1 MKYPELEQ
9 YKTKK
14 ELEKFT
20 ENLLDRHVSVKAEL
34 DALKDKLQHFEAIE
48 KDTKSAVSI
57 GSNEEELCKLEIRRL
72 YDAAKNSPLEFN
84 EVKAFEIYA
93 KTLLAIKGKSLDGDP
108 NAKKS
113 KEPKFKDE
121 DLMRFAQQVQAE
133 DDPTEQ

>member
-14 ELEKFT
+14 ELDKFT
-20 ENLLDRHVSVKAEL
+20 ENLLDRHGALQLEL
-34 DALKDKLQHFEAIE
+34 EQLKSKLEHFEAVQ
-48 KDTKSAVSI
+48 KTALSV

-72 YDAAKNSPLEFN
+72 YESAKDGPLEFN

-93 KTLLAIKGKSLDGDP
+93 KTLLAIKGKALDADP

-121 DLMRFAQQVQAE
+121 DLMRFAQQVQA
-133 DDPTEQ
+133 DDDSTEQ

>member
-14 ELEKFT
+14 DLEKFT
-20 ENLLDRHVSVKAEL
+20 ENLLDRHG
-34 DALKDKLQHFEAIE
+34 ALQVDLEQLRDKLVHFEAVQ
-48 KDTKSAVSI
+48 KTSLSV

-72 YDAAKNSPLEFN
+72 YESAKDGPLEFN

-93 KTLLAIKGKSLDGDP
+93 KTLLAIKGKSLDADP

-121 DLMRFAQQVQAE
+121 DLMRFAQQVQA
-133 DDPTEQ
+133 DDDSTEQ

>member
-14 ELEKFT
+14 DLEKFT
-20 ENLLDRHVSVKAEL
+20 ENLLDRHG
-34 DALKDKLQHFEAIE
+34 ALQVDLEQLRDKLVHFEAVQ
-48 KDTKSAVSI
+48 KTSLSV

-72 YDAAKNSPLEFN
+72 Y

-93 KTLLAIKGKSLDGDP
+93 KTLLAIKGKSLDADP

-121 DLMRFAQQVQAE
+121 DLMRFAQQVQA
-133 DDPTEQ
+133 DDDSTEQ